1 MNKKIVGTVTLE
13 EALEHFA
20 SMSAENRILLEKCEP
35 DPIHRFGMISIRP
48 TPARLILNGEK
59 DLEIRST
66 CPKEW
71 KDYLEGK
78 TSKKPEP
85 TVWFIYVTQAKPKVA
100 PFHFEEGWIYQEYN
114 SETHYACGCTANMGE
129 DINGKVVGCFVLEN
143 VEEFGSKYAY
153 SFKDDHFYE
162 ILKRARLTS
171 DTLAKYVKCTRDD
184 WEKGKC
190 KAYAWEIAKGSL
202 EIFDKPKK
210 LSDFRANEKTR
221 YPLCKAPQSW
231 RYVEL

>member
-13 EALEHFA
+13 EALKHFA
-20 SMSAENRILLEKCEP
+20 SISEENRILLEKCEP

-85 TVWFIYVTQAKPKVA
+85 TVWFIYVTQAKPYLRRY
-100 PFHFEEGWIYQEYN
+100 PFSLDEAFYQLTDDSLN
-114 SETHYACGCTANMGE
+114 AL
-129 DINGKVVGCFVLEN
+129 NGKVVGCFVLEN
-143 VEEFGSKYAY
+143 IEEFGSKYAY
-153 SFKDDHFYE
+153 SFKDGHFYE
-162 ILKRARLTS
+162 ILRRARLTS

-190 KAYAWEIAKGSL
+190 RAYAWEISDL

-210 LSDFRANEKTR
+210 LSDFKANEKTR